1 MNYRIHHFMKC
12 IGWAALLCLAMPA
25 IAQDQ
30 RHSRVRIPANL
41 TTGPE
46 VGTRIPM
53 FEAVDQ
59 HGARRSFEETK
70 GPAGAMILFY
80 RSADW

>member
-1 MNYRIHHFMKC
+1 MKHRIHNFIKC
-12 IGWAALLCLAMPA
+12 IGWAALCCLAIPA
-25 IAQDQ
+25 LAQNAS
-30 RHSRVRIPANL
+30 RSRVPANL

-46 VGTRIPM
+46 IGERIPLI
-53 FEAVDQ
+53 EAVDQ
-59 HGARRSFEETK
+59 HGVRRDFDDIV

>member
-1 MNYRIHHFMKC
+1 MTQPTHKFSKC
-12 IGWAALLCLAMPA
+12 IGLAVLFCLTMPA
-25 IAQDQ
+25 PAQNA
-30 RHSRVRIPANL
+30 SRNRIPANL

-46 VGTRIPM
+46 VGERIPM

-59 HGARRSFEETK
+59 HGVRRSFEDIK

>member
-1 MNYRIHHFMKC
+1 MKQRTHMFIKRI
-12 IGWAALLCLAMPA
+12 GLAALFCLAMPA
-25 IAQDQ
+25 LAQNA
-30 RHSRVRIPANL
+30 SRNRVPANL

-46 VGTRIPM
+46 VGERIPM

-59 HGARRSFEETK
+59 HGARRSFEDIK

>member
-1 MNYRIHHFMKC
+1 MKHC
-12 IGWAALLCLAMPA
+12 IQNFTKYIGLAALICLVMPTL
-25 IAQDQ
+25 AQNAS
-30 RHSRVRIPANL
+30 RSRVPANL
-41 TTGPE
+41 TTGPA
-46 VGTRIPM
+46 VGERIPM

-59 HGARRSFEETK
+59 HGARRSFDDIK

>member
-1 MNYRIHHFMKC
+1 MKHRIHNIIKC
-12 IGWAALLCLAMPA
+12 IGWVALCCLAIPA
-25 IAQDQ
+25 MAQSAGG
-30 RHSRVRIPANL
+30 RSRVPTNL

-46 VGTRIPM
+46 IGERIPLI
-53 FEAVDQ
+53 EAVDQ
-59 HGARRSFEETK
+59 HGVRRDFEDIV

>member
-1 MNYRIHHFMKC
+1 MMKHRIHKYLKC
-12 IGWAALLCLAMPA
+12 MGLAVLFCLAMPA
-25 IAQDQ
+25 LAQQ
-30 RHSRVRIPANL
+30 AGRIRIPTNL

-46 VGTRIPM
+46 IGERIPM

-59 HGARRSFEETK
+59 HGERRGFEDIK

>member
-1 MNYRIHHFMKC
+1 MTHRIPYILQC
-12 IGWAALLCLAMPA
+12 IGWAVLFCLALQ
-25 IAQDQ
+25 AQAQ
-30 RHSRVRIPANL
+30 AQNASRVRVPPNL

-46 VGTRIPM
+46 IGERIPM

-59 HGARRSFEETK
+59 HGTRRGFEDIK